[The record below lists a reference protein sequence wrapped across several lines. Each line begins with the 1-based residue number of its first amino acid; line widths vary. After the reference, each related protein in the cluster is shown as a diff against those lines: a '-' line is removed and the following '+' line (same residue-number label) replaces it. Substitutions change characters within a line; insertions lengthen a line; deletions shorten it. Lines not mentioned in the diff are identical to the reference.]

1 VATENQ
7 SLFTEYFQ
15 KEKKS
20 RMSDFEQKST
30 ITASYT
36 QQMSPTDNGIQF
48 KTFQKMDNSTGMSDK
63 NS

>member
-20 RMSDFEQKST
+20 WMSDFEQKSA

-36 QQMSPTDNGIQF
+36 QQMSPTDNGI
-48 KTFQKMDNSTGMSDK
+48 
-63 NS
+63 